1 MIQSAFV
8 SNPNFAHIENNIAA
22 AINKPLKRVGLPIE
36 FRSREFAVTDDKLL
50 SAEIDMPFWLAL
62 EKPGFETARDFM
74 KKAITQRDNGGPD
87 PAVPASKALEAVL
100 RQVAI
105 RSGVPSEKFI
115 ASSVLAEKICA
126 IGLIDDWEKEAI
138 KLFFAKVRNPLSH
151 GVAEGPIPTLSDA
164 QTYWAIRYC
173 MITILRLIS

>member
-1 MIQSAFV
+1 MEAQ
-8 SNPNFAHIENNIAA
+8 
-22 AINKPLKRVGLPIE
+22 
-36 FRSREFAVTDDKLL
+36 TLL
-50 SAEIDMPFWLAL
+50 F
-62 EKPGFETARDFM
+62 
-74 KKAITQRDNGGPD
+74 
-87 PAVPASKALEAVL
+87 L
-100 RQVAI
+100 RQRRSKPFCGKSPI

-115 ASSVLAEKICA
+115 SSSVLAEKICA

-164 QTYWAIRYC
+164 QTNWAIRYC